1 MAGHSNLEFTGVNL
15 FGGSMIRALAC
26 GFIATFSVGAVAAA
40 SGAPAQRGADD
51 HWRMVGEYCVSCHNT
66 TDWAGKLA
74 LDAIAHEEQ
83 AIAGE
88 AETWEKVIRRMRGR
102 LMPPPGEP
110 RPANADLDSFVRW
123 LETRIDAAATQHV
136 EPGYV
141 PLHRLNRREY
151 ANAIRDLFAL
161 SFDPATLLP
170 QDDLS
175 EGFDNVAKV
184 LQVSPTF
191 LDQYL
196 AAARTIA
203 VQAVGNPSAR
213 PAGTPYTNP
222 YGGPQHF
229 HVEGLPL
236 GTRGGFAVEH
246 IFPVDGEYEL
256 NINDM
261 ARALWVEGMEFENT
275 VVAMVDGRKI
285 YEMKIGGDEDQK
297 AIDQKGDPPVDA
309 INKRLRNIRF
319 RTTAGQHRVVVT
331 FRARTYAESEAR
343 LASLVPGGGEERV
356 LKIRSFEIRGP
367 FATEGVST
375 TASRQ
380 KIFTCQPATVADE
393 PACAAQII
401 GRIAR
406 LAYRRPLTDAD
417 RGNLLQAFTTAR
429 SGRGFDEGIR
439 AAITRVLASP
449 DFLYRPEPAP
459 AGTAPGQAFRL
470 DDLQLA
476 SRLSFFLWSSLPD
489 EALLD
494 AAAAGKL
501 SDDAELARQVRRM
514 LADPRAQSLAK
525 DFAFQWLGMGKL
537 ADIEPD
543 PNIFPYAANHRDI
556 EGDLREDFREEIRLF
571 VDSVLRGNHSVVD
584 LMTADYS
591 FLNERLAVH
600 YGVKDVKGAAFRRV
614 TLPDP
619 VRFGLL
625 GKAGVLMVS
634 SYPNRTAPVLRGAW
648 ILDNVTG
655 TPPTPPPPNVEAL
668 KETPPG
674 AKVLSMRE
682 QMKVHSTQKSC
693 FSCHGVMDPLG
704 LALENFDGV
713 GRWRD
718 RDRFAEEA
726 IDASGVLPDGRAING
741 PVDLRNALIA
751 DPEQFVQTVTTKLLI
766 YATGRPMEWHDMPV
780 IRGIVHRAASD
791 EYRFATLL
799 TEVVKSPLFRM
810 KRIPPVQVTAAN

>member
-1 MAGHSNLEFTGVNL
+1 MFKRRAVEIVTGL
-15 FGGSMIRALAC
+15 
-26 GFIATFSVGAVAAA
+26 AAA
-40 SGAPAQRGADD
+40 AALSGQVFAAERQARTADD
-51 HWRMVGEYCVSCHNT
+51 HWGMVGEYCVSCHNT
-66 TDWAGKLA
+66 EDWAGKLA
-74 LDAIAHEEQ
+74 LDTMNHDEAAIPAD
-83 AIAGE
+83 
-88 AETWEKVIRRMRGR
+88 AETWEKVVRRMRGR

-110 RPANADLDSFVRW
+110 RPASAELDSFVHW
-123 LETRIDAAATQHV
+123 MEGRIDAAAAGHV

-151 ANAIRDLFAL
+151 TNAVRDLFAL
-161 SFDPATLLP
+161 EFDPTTLLP

-196 AAARTIA
+196 SAARSVA
-203 VQAVGNPSAR
+203 VQAVGNPAAR
-213 PAGTPYTNP
+213 PAGAPYTNP
-222 YGGPQHF
+222 FGGPQHF

-236 GTRGGFAVEH
+236 GTRGGFAVDH

-285 YEMKIGGDEDQK
+285 YEMKIGGEEDQK

-319 RTTAGQHRVVVT
+319 NATAGQHRVVVT
-331 FRARTYAESEAR
+331 FRARTYAESDAR

-367 FATEGVST
+367 FKADGISES
-375 TASRQ
+375 ASRQ
-380 KIFTCQPATVADE
+380 KIFTCYPQAATE
-393 PACAAQII
+393 ERACAEQII
-401 GRIAR
+401 GALAR
-406 LAYRRPLTDAD
+406 RAYRRPLTDGD
-417 RGNLLQAFTTAR
+417 RANLLQAYTSAR
-429 SGRGFDEGIR
+429 TGRTFDEGIR
-439 AAITRVLASP
+439 ASITRILASP

-459 AGTAPGQAFRL
+459 AGTSPGAAYRL

-489 EALLD
+489 DELLEV
-494 AAAAGKL
+494 AASGQL
-501 SDDAELARQVRRM
+501 NDDVMLAKQIRRM
-514 LADPRAQSLAK
+514 LADPRSQSLAK
-525 DFAFQWLGMGKL
+525 DFAFQWLGIGKL

-543 PNIFPYAANHRDI
+543 PNIFPYAANHRDLD
-556 EGDLREDFREEIRLF
+556 GDLREDFREEIRLF
-571 VDSVLRGNHSVVD
+571 VDSVFRENRSVVD

-600 YGVKDVKGAAFRRV
+600 YGVRDVKGANFRRV
-614 TLPDP
+614 KLPDP
-619 VRFGLL
+619 VRNGLL

-648 ILDNVTG
+648 ILDNITG

-668 KETPPG
+668 KEIPPG
-674 AKVLSMRE
+674 GKQLTMRE
-682 QMKVHSTQKSC
+682 QTALHSQQKSC
-693 FSCHGVMDPLG
+693 HACHGVLDPLG
-704 LALENFDGV
+704 FALENFDGV

-718 RDRFAEEA
+718 RDRMALTG
-726 IDASGVLPDGRAING
+726 IDASGVLPDGTPING
-741 PVDLRNALIA
+741 PVELRNALMVNP
-751 DPEQFVQTVTTKLLI
+751 DQFVQTVTTKLLI
-766 YATGRPMEWHDMPV
+766 YAVGRPMEWHDMPV
-780 IRGIVHRAASD
+780 IRGIVQRAARD
-791 EYRFATLL
+791 DYRFATLL
-799 TEVVKSPLFRM
+799 TEVVKSPMFRM
-810 KRIPPVQVTAAN
+810 KKIPPVEAATVVAQHAPAVN

>member
-1 MAGHSNLEFTGVNL
+1 M
-15 FGGSMIRALAC
+15 MLAA
-26 GFIATFSVGAVAAA
+26 IAAA
-40 SGAPAQRGADD
+40 ATVAPAWAATATRTPEQ
-51 HWRMVGEYCVSCHNT
+51 HWGMVSEFCVSCHNT

-74 LDAIAHEEQ
+74 LDTLEHDAVAIPK
-83 AIAGE
+83 E
-88 AETWEKVIRRMRGR
+88 AETWEKVVRRMRGR

-110 RPANADLDSFVRW
+110 RPANADLDAFVHW
-123 LETRIDAAATQHV
+123 MEGTIDTAAAAHP

-151 ANAIRDLFAL
+151 RNAVRDLL
-161 SFDPATLLP
+161 DLELDPATLLP

-175 EGFDNVAKV
+175 DGFDNVAKV

-196 AAARTIA
+196 AAARSVA
-203 VQAVGNPSAR
+203 VQAIGNPAAR
-213 PAGTPYTNP
+213 PAGSPYTNP
-222 YGGPQHF
+222 VGGPQHF

-246 IFPVDGEYEL
+246 VFPADGEYEL

-275 VVAMVDGRKI
+275 VIAMLDGVKF

-309 INKRLRNIRF
+309 INKRLKNIRF
-319 RTTAGQHRVVVT
+319 RATAGQHRVVVT
-331 FRARTYAESEAR
+331 FRARTYAESDAR

-356 LKIRSFEIRGP
+356 LKINTFEIRGP
-367 FATEGVST
+367 FTTAGVSDT
-375 TASRQ
+375 DSRRRIFVCTPAS
-380 KIFTCQPATVADE
+380 AADAK
-393 PACAAQII
+393 PCAGKII
-401 GRIAR
+401 GTLAKR
-406 LAYRRPLTDAD
+406 AYRRPLRD
-417 RGNLLQAFTTAR
+417 GELENLMRAYD
-429 SGRGFDEGIR
+429 SGRTGSSFDNGIR
-439 AAITRVLASP
+439 AALTRVLASP

-459 AGTAPGQAFRL
+459 AGVGPGQVYTL
-470 DDLQLA
+470 TDLQLA

-489 EALLD
+489 DELID
-494 AAAAGKL
+494 VAAAGRL
-501 SDDAELARQVRRM
+501 HEPAELQRQVGRM
-514 LADPRAQSLAK
+514 LADPRAQSLAA
-525 DFAFQWLGMGKL
+525 DFAFQWLGLWKL

-556 EGDLREDFREEIRLF
+556 QGDLREDFREEIRLF
-571 VDSVLRGNHSVVD
+571 VDSVFRENRSVLELMNGN
-584 LMTADYS
+584 YS

-600 YGVKDVKGAAFRRV
+600 YGVREVKGANFRRV
-614 TLPDP
+614 TLTDEA
-619 VRFGLL
+619 RHGLL

-668 KETPPG
+668 KDVPPG
-674 AKVLSMRE
+674 GKVLSMRE
-682 QMKVHSTQKSC
+682 QMAQHSQQKSC
-693 FSCHGVMDPLG
+693 FACHGVMDPMG

-713 GRWRD
+713 GRWRVKD
-718 RDRFAEEA
+718 RLAETV
-726 IDASGVLPDGRAING
+726 IDASGVLPDGTKING
-741 PVDLRNALIA
+741 PVELRKALMA
-751 DPEQFVQTVTTKLLI
+751 NPDQFAQTLTTKLMI

-780 IRGIVHRAASD
+780 IRGIVQTAARD
-791 EYRFATLL
+791 DYRFSTLL
-799 TEVVKSPLFRM
+799 DAIVTSAPFRM
-810 KRIPPVQVTAAN
+810 QRVPVEAGQPDTRQTAVVH